1 MWRPRPPQAA
11 PSLSCR
17 KATASPS
24 TPANCCG
31 KNRPAPCPV
40 DGPRCA
46 LHTRRAGQVRLQR
59 IERQP
64 RRGARRI
71 LIRRSRSAR
80 KKPPPPP
87 PPPPS
92 SFLSHTAPPPPPPS
106 SLRPFFIAQS
116 RHASRLRQPPA
127 AATGG
132 ASARLAALGAQGPL
146 VLVEALLPA
155 LVHLLLGLAF
165 RVAGGIRPE
174 PPRCGER
181 KRHQHPPPGHCS
193 ERSDL
198 EILQCQ

>member
-1 MWRPRPPQAA
+1 MWLRQKSPGAVPGGRPPLRATHAA
-11 PSLSCR
+11 CRPS
-17 KATASPS
+17 SPS
-24 TPANCCG
+24 THRAPA
-31 KNRPAPCPV
+31 KA
-40 DGPRCA
+40 RCSTHTDQA
-46 LHTRRAGQVRLQR
+46 LTVMA
-59 IERQP
+59 
-64 RRGARRI
+64 
-71 LIRRSRSAR
+71 
-80 KKPPPPP
+80 KPPAA
-87 PPPPS
+87 
-92 SFLSHTAPPPPPPS
+92 TS
-106 SLRPFFIAQS
+106 SLRAFFIAQR